1 MPKTLYATNKQGELI
16 FTETDSR
23 RHNYKSDSFFSS
35 LPFQLLILIVC
46 AVTDFASFNQMFAIL
61 LYDSQVM
68 RWLAVVGMLVAF
80 EIIPI
85 VAANN
90 LKKQT
95 SGYKSSPAL
104 TIILIAIFLC
114 GVALN
119 FYLRYTTRD
128 TVFPNLDSYTRSM
141 FGNGYIAVEMTNP
154 NALPLSLFFGLL
166 PVFTSVVSFGC
177 AYMLFNPLQK
187 EKQNLEKDY
196 ALLTNEVNRYLAII
210 QEYDAD
216 ANFKERILEG
226 DDAQYEAAR
235 ARSAGQ
241 ANYLKNYTRQRIKE
255 HLATPAAISELSLA
269 PEIKYVLAPHQV
281 NPRPRN
287 VRSGLRRKV

>member
-1 MPKTLYATNKQGELI
+1 MPKTLYTTNKQGELI
-16 FTETDSR
+16 FTETNSM

-46 AVTDFASFNQMFAIL
+46 AVTDFASFNQMFSIT
-61 LYDSQVM
+61 LYDSQMM
-68 RWLAVVGMLVAF
+68 RWVSVLALLVIF

-90 LKKQT
+90 IKKRVT
-95 SGYKSSPAL
+95 GYGGAPPILSA
-104 TIILIAIFLC
+104 ILILGFLC

-119 FYLRYTTRD
+119 VYLRYATRD

-141 FGNGYIAVEMTNP
+141 FGNGDIMAEMTNP

-187 EKQNLEKDY
+187 EKQDLEKDY
-196 ALLTNEVNRYLAII
+196 SLLTDEANRYSAII
-210 QEYDAD
+210 KEYDAD
-216 ANFKERILEG
+216 ANFNERILEG
-226 DDAQYEAAR
+226 DNAQYEAAR
-235 ARSAGQ
+235 ARIAGQ

-255 HLATPAAISELSLA
+255 HLATPAAISALSLA
-269 PEIKYVLAPHQV
+269 PEIKYVSAPHQV
-281 NPRPRN
+281 KPRAMRAT
-287 VRSGLRRKV
+287 V

>member
-1 MPKTLYATNKQGELI
+1 
-16 FTETDSR
+16 
-23 RHNYKSDSFFSS
+23 
-35 LPFQLLILIVC
+35 
-46 AVTDFASFNQMFAIL
+46 MFAIL

-85 VAANN
+85 IAANN

-95 SGYKSSPAL
+95 SGYKASPAL
-104 TIILIAIFLC
+104 TVILAVIFLC
-114 GVALN
+114 VVVLN
-119 FYLRYTTRD
+119 VYLRYTTRD

-141 FGNGYIAVEMTNP
+141 FGNGDIAADMTNP
-154 NALPLSLFFGLL
+154 NALPLAMFFGLL

-177 AYMLFNPLQK
+177 AYMLFSPLQK
-187 EKQNLEKDY
+187 EKQSLEKTY
-196 ALLTNEVNRYLAII
+196 ALLTDEVNRYSAII

-216 ANFKERILEG
+216 ANFNERILAG
-226 DDAQYEAAR
+226 DNAKYEAAR
-235 ARSAGQ
+235 ARAAGQ

-269 PEIKYVLAPHQV
+269 PEIKYVPAPHQV
-281 NPRPRN
+281 NPRAMR
-287 VRSGLRRKV
+287 VAV